1 MDRTLIRVIGAWI
14 KKNKGPLI
22 LTNMVKDG
30 VEVETHM
37 RHSLNGKHNIQLAYK
52 KALLFR
58 MQKLNRF

>member
-30 VEVETHM
+30 VEVE
-37 RHSLNGKHNIQLAYK
+37 NEK
-52 KALLFR
+52 KKRNDL
-58 MQKLNRF
+58 K